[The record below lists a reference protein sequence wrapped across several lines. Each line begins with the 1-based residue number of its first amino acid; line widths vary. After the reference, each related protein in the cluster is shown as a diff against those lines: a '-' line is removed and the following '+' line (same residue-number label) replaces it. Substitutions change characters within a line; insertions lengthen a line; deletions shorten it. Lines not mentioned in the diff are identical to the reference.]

1 VTRDI
6 TDERSACPAARRAI
20 MFALVV
26 AALPLGGCVAS
37 LAANAAGMAVQAAHG
52 TPQDN
57 QHAQPQAS
65 GACSARAAQYGT
77 VHVID
82 VEQHT
87 ASRIIVWGTVDDGKQ
102 RRSFKCTFG
111 AKVDAFKLRPI
122 PRPR

>member
-1 VTRDI
+1 M
-6 TDERSACPAARRAI
+6 S
-20 MFALVV
+20 ALVV

-37 LAANAAGMAVQAAHG
+37 LATNAAGMAVRAAQG

-65 GACSARAAQYGT
+65 AACSARATQYGT

-87 ASRIIVWGTVDDGKQ
+87 SSKIIVWGTVDDGRQ

-111 AKVDAFKLRPI
+111 AKIDAFKLRPI
-122 PRPR
+122 PQPR